1 VKLVPRLCIL
11 DRYLSREWTKIFVV
25 TVLGFPL
32 VAIILELTDKLD
44 EYLARGLKP
53 KAIALSYVFSIPE
66 KVFLIVPAAVL
77 FATVFSVVSMSRHAE
92 LTAQKASGRSF
103 HRAMVPVLVASV
115 LAALLGLGLG
125 ELAPLLKRRQLE
137 LLGEREIR
145 SLPARYNFVYRADR
159 GWVYAIR
166 ALDAEQRV
174 MRDAVLERAGAGP
187 DYPTIIVH
195 AEAGEYS
202 ESLGRWVLKEGRMRM
217 VMGAQEELSFGFDSL
232 RLSSLV
238 EPPAALLAEPK
249 EPEEMRYGEL
259 ARYIG
264 WLERSGGDV
273 RKLKVELALKLAIP
287 VTSIIIAVFA
297 APLAITA
304 PRASGAFGV
313 GVSLAITVIF
323 LTLVQLSKA
332 VGAGGVLPPTLAAWM
347 PNILFGVA
355 GVWLFRR
362 APT

>member
-1 VKLVPRLCIL
+1 MKFVPRLGIL

-44 EYLARGLKP
+44 QYLARGLKP

-103 HRAMVPVLVASV
+103 HRAIVPVLVASV

-145 SLPARYNFVYRADR
+145 SLSARYNFVYRADR

-166 ALDAEQRV
+166 ALDAEQRI
-174 MRDAVLERAGAGP
+174 MRDVVLERAGAGP
-187 DYPTIIVH
+187 DYPTIVVH

-202 ESLGRWVLKEGRMRM
+202 DSLERWVLKEGRMRM
-217 VMGAQEELSFGFDSL
+217 VMGGEGELSFGFDSL
-232 RLSSLV
+232 RLATLI

-287 VTSIIIAVFA
+287 VTSIIIAIFA
-297 APLAITA
+297 APLGIAA

-313 GVSLAITVIF
+313 GVSLAITVVF

-355 GVWLFRR
+355 GVWLLRR